1 MAASAAGSGSDAAD
15 APPTAHPA
23 ATAGGQTAAPGA
35 PPPADDD
42 AQPAGSEVADLRR
55 RVETLAAEF
64 RQVALHAAW
73 DQGLDARRG
82 IETDLW
88 QKIQALEDAM
98 SSDQALEEG
107 AEGRRFR
114 ADLLQRVKVLDSCLG
129 SLCCHYMQMR
139 G

>member
-1 MAASAAGSGSDAAD
+1 MDD
-15 APPTAHPA
+15 P
-23 ATAGGQTAAPGA
+23 PGA
-35 PPPADDD
+35 GANQVPPGLRCHHLHQLVDEPPLGDDD
-42 AQPAGSEVADLRR
+42 RLRPCQLPDLRR

-64 RQVALHAAW
+64 REVALHAAW